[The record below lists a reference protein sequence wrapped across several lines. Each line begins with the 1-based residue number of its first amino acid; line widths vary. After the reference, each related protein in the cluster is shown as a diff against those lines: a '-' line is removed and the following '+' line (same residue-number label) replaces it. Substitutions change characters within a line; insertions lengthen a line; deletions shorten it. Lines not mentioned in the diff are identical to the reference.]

1 MCERGCGRMGKSRA
15 QHENPNT
22 STVNTMRSS
31 HLLALLFGTLACASM
46 ALATSHMV
54 GGSTH
59 ASPQDPDTQKA
70 ARFALTS
77 LNEGNQVRDNFGNAL
92 AGHLTL
98 VAIKDVTTQVVA
110 GVNYNLVLSVRDE
123 AGHTQDISVTV
134 WARPWL
140 EKRNDPTDPA
150 WQLTKAHV
158 LNNEF

>member
-1 MCERGCGRMGKSRA
+1 
-15 QHENPNT
+15 
-22 STVNTMRSS
+22 MRSF

-46 ALATSHMV
+46 ALAASHMV
-54 GGSTH
+54 GGSTP
-59 ASPQDPDTQKA
+59 ASPHDPDTQKA

-77 LNEGNQVRDNFGNAL
+77 LNEGNEARENFGNAL

-110 GVNYNLVLSVRDE
+110 GVNYNMVLSVRDE